1 MCFSPFKRDNRVK
14 IFGFA
19 AKVFDVKTNR
29 LLAHVWLSVT
39 VCPTP
44 MNSSWTPHAAARLFA
59 LGLHF
64 SPPPPT
70 LSRWSPLQ
78 NVTLSGK
85 MTSQNVTWRRI
96 GFCRLE
102 WCRLTPSLITF
113 SWIFRSSGTFW
124 TASADLIV
132 AMDGWRKWNVFCV
145 CVCGE
150 KKTPQRR
157 RRLSRYTIKCLSWKI
172 LRW

>member
-64 SPPPPT
+64 FFPPQHFQDDHLYKTP
-70 LSRWSPLQ
+70 RWVARWPH
-78 NVTLSGK
+78 K
-85 MTSQNVTWRRI
+85 MSHEEEEV
-96 GFCRLE
+96 FCRLE